1 MIERTLETLRL
12 LVRHAGWFL
21 GRRGS
26 ARRGLGDGTGHLELG
41 RLGEQAAAAHLES
54 TGHRVLARNRRI
66 HGVEIDIV
74 AECPSTARLL
84 VVEVKTSMGTSPP
97 ERRVGGDR
105 RRRLVRAASS
115 LARDRA
121 VDIEVMTVNLPR
133 SGRPSIRRIRLEPAD
148 LPTGAPP
155 ISGR

>member
-1 MIERTLETLRL
+1 MIGRALGAFRLAAKGALRI
-12 LVRHAGWFL
+12 L
-21 GRRGS
+21 GRRETAGT
-26 ARRGLGDGTGHLELG
+26 GLVAKPGHLELG
-41 RLGEQAAAAHLES
+41 RLGEQVAATHLES

-97 ERRVGGDR
+97 ERRVGWDR
-105 RRRLVRAASS
+105 RRRLVRAAAS

-121 VDIEVMTVNLPR
+121 VDIEVMTVNLPC

-148 LPTGAPP
+148 LAMGAPP

>member
-1 MIERTLETLRL
+1 MIERALETLRL

-21 GRRGS
+21 GRRGR
-26 ARRGLGDGTGHLELG
+26 AGRGFGEGAGHLELG
-41 RLGEQAAAAHLES
+41 RLGEQAAATHLES

-84 VVEVKTSMGTSPP
+84 VVEVKTSMGSSPP
-97 ERRVGGDR
+97 ERRVGWDR

-121 VDIEVMTVNLPR
+121 VDIEVMTVNLPC